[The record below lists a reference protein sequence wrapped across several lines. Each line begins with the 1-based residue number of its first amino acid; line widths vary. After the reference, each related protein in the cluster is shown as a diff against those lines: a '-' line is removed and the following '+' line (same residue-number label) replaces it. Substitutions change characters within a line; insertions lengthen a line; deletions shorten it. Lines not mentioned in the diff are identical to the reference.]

1 MPGALS
7 ADDPQKR
14 LADLLVAMLDART
27 RPTAADTVERL
38 GREID
43 ALVRELTTPDDRDF
57 YRLGVDELA
66 LRVLRAYHPD
76 RAPAWKPKRD
86 TGTSRARAP
95 S

>member
-1 MPGALS
+1 MRGALLLGALLVLAVPGALS

-43 ALVRELTTPDDRDF
+43 ALVREL
-57 YRLGVDELA
+57 A
-66 LRVLRAYHPD
+66 
-76 RAPAWKPKRD
+76 
-86 TGTSRARAP
+86 
-95 S
+95 